1 MDLWFSRL
9 TTNKENLNKE
19 STSYSE
25 EVKFEVSHSH
35 SSSMDTELFLVIS
48 LLNTP
53 PTDTALRDQLHGS
66 DKVKGFWIWKWNL
79 NREKLFKVKNR
90 IHM

>member
-9 TTNKENLNKE
+9 TTDKENLNKG

-66 DKVKGFWIWKWNL
+66 DRVKGF
-79 NREKLFKVKNR
+79 
-90 IHM
+90 

>member
-9 TTNKENLNKE
+9 TTDKENLNKE

-48 LLNTP
+48 LLK
-53 PTDTALRDQLHGS
+53 RDQLHGS
-66 DKVKGFWIWKWNL
+66 DKVKGFL
-79 NREKLFKVKNR
+79 YME
-90 IHM
+90 MESQ

>member
-9 TTNKENLNKE
+9 TTDKENLNKE
-19 STSYSE
+19 STSNSE

-35 SSSMDTELFLVIS
+35 LSSIDTELFLVIL

-66 DKVKGFWIWKWNL
+66 DKVKGFL
-79 NREKLFKVKNR
+79 NME
-90 IHM
+90 MESQ